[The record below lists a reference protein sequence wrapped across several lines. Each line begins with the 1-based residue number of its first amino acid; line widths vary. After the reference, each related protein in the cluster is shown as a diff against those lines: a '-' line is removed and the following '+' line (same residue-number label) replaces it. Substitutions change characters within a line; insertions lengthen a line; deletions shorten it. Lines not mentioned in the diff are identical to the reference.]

1 MNILPLFCE
10 IDDFFL
16 AFEKYQAHR
25 QLPGRRCEKRGR
37 PRTLHPS
44 EVMTILVNFHQSQYR
59 TFKDYYLKEVC
70 LHLRWA
76 FPHLVS
82 YNRFVALKSEV
93 MFAASVYLYT
103 RLGGCDGVSFID
115 STRLR
120 VCENRRIP
128 RHRVLVSEEAG
139 RGMTSMGWFYGF
151 KLHLVI
157 NTHGELLS
165 VYLTSGNTDDRR
177 PVLELAR
184 PVFGK
189 LYADK
194 GYISKEL
201 RQTLKSEE
209 VDLIYKV
216 RKNMKAEALSD
227 FDALMLKKRMLIE
240 TVIGQLKSRTQLEH
254 TRHRSFQN
262 FQVNIVSALIA
273 YTHQEKKP
281 TLNLYVLDAI
291 KEGLLAPE
299 NP

>member
-25 QLPGRRCEKRGR
+25 LFPGTRREKRGR

-93 MFAASVYLYT
+93 MFALSVYLYT
-103 RLGGCDGVSFID
+103 RLGGCDGYSFID

-194 GYISKEL
+194 GYISKKL
-201 RQTLKSEE
+201 RQTLKSKE

-216 RKNMKAEALSD
+216 RKNMKSEALSD

-254 TRHRSFQN
+254 TRRTSEFPKLSSQYHLR
-262 FQVNIVSALIA
+262 VDCL
-273 YTHQEKKP
+273 YTSREE
-281 TLNLYVLDAI
+281 TDTESMRA
-291 KEGLLAPE
+291 
-299 NP
+299 

>member
-1 MNILPLFCE
+1 MDILPLFCE
-10 IDDFFL
+10 IHDFFL

-25 QLPGRRCEKRGR
+25 QLPGTRPEKRGR
-37 PRTLHPS
+37 PRRLHQS
-44 EVMTILVNFHQSQYR
+44 EVMTILVHFHQSQYR

-76 FPHLVS
+76 FPNLVS

-93 MFAASVYLYT
+93 MFAVSVYLYT
-103 RLGGCDGVSFID
+103 RLGECDGVSFID

-128 RHRVLVSEEAG
+128 THRVFAEEAE
-139 RGMTSMGWFYGF
+139 RGKTSLGWFYGF

-165 VYLTSGNTDDRR
+165 IHLTPGNIDDRA
-177 PVLELAR
+177 PVVALAR

-194 GYISKEL
+194 GYISQDL
-201 RQTLKSEE
+201 RQTLKPEG

-216 RKNMKAEALSD
+216 RKNMKPEDLSD

-240 TVIGQLKSRTQLEH
+240 TVIGQLKRQTQLEH
-254 TRHRSFQN
+254 TRHRSFEN
-262 FQVNIVSALIA
+262 FQVNILSALIA
-273 YTHQEKKP
+273 YTHRQKKP
-281 TLNLYVLDAI
+281 TLNLSVLDEI
-291 KEGLLAPE
+291 KEAVLAIE
-299 NP
+299 NT

>member
-25 QLPGRRCEKRGR
+25 LFPGTRREKRGR

-82 YNRFVALKSEV
+82 YNRFAALKSEV

-103 RLGGCDGVSFID
+103 RLGNCDGISFID

-139 RGMTSMGWFYGF
+139 RGMTSLEWFYGF

-157 NTHGELLS
+157 NTHGELLG
-165 VYLTSGNTDDRR
+165 VYLTSGNTDDRC

-201 RQTLKSEE
+201 RQTLKTEG

-216 RKNMKAEALSD
+216 RKNMKSEALSD

-240 TVIGQLKSRTQLEH
+240 TVIGQLKSQTQLEH
-254 TRHRSFQN
+254 TRRTSEFPKLSSEYHLGF
-262 FQVNIVSALIA
+262 LDCL
-273 YTHQEKKP
+273 YTSREE
-281 TLNLYVLDAI
+281 TDTESMCA
-291 KEGLLAPE
+291 
-299 NP
+299 

>member
-1 MNILPLFCE
+1 MKILPLFCE

-25 QLPGRRCEKRGR
+25 QLPGRRREKRGR

-93 MFAASVYLYT
+93 MFASSVYLYT
-103 RLGGCDGVSFID
+103 RLGSCDGVSFID

-139 RGMTSMGWFYGF
+139 RGMTSLGWFYGF

-157 NTHGELLS
+157 NTHGELLG

-201 RQTLKSEE
+201 RETLKTEG

-216 RKNMKAEALSD
+216 RKNMKPEALSD

-240 TVIGQLKSRTQLEH
+240 TVIGQLKSQTQLEH
-254 TRHRSFQN
+254 TRRTSEFQKLSS
-262 FQVNIVSALIA
+262 QYRLSVDCL
-273 YTHQEKKP
+273 YTSREE
-281 TLNLYVLDAI
+281 TNTESMRA
-291 KEGLLAPE
+291 
-299 NP
+299 

>member
-16 AFEKYQAHR
+16 AFERYQAQR
-25 QLPGRRCEKRGR
+25 LFPGTRREKRGR

-44 EVMTILVNFHQSQYR
+44 EVMTILVDFHQSQYR

-76 FPHLVS
+76 FPNLVS

-93 MFAASVYLYT
+93 MFASSVYLYT
-103 RLGGCDGVSFID
+103 RLGNCDGISFID

-128 RHRVLVSEEAG
+128 THRVLVSEEAG
-139 RGMTSMGWFYGF
+139 RGMTSLGWFYGF

-157 NTHGELLS
+157 NTHGELLW

-201 RQTLKSEE
+201 RETLKTEG

-216 RKNMKAEALSD
+216 RKNMKSEALSD
-227 FDALMLKKRMLIE
+227 FDALMLKKRILIE
-240 TVIGQLKSRTQLEH
+240 TVIGQLKSQTQLEH
-254 TRHRSFQN
+254 TRRTSEFRQLSSEYRLS
-262 FQVNIVSALIA
+262 VDCL
-273 YTHQEKKP
+273 YTSRED
-281 TLNLYVLDAI
+281 TDTESMRA
-291 KEGLLAPE
+291 
-299 NP
+299 

>member
-25 QLPGRRCEKRGR
+25 QLPGRRCEKRGC

-128 RHRVLVSEEAG
+128 RHRVFAEEAG

>member
-16 AFEKYQAHR
+16 AFEKYQAQR
-25 QLPGRRCEKRGR
+25 VFPGTVREKRGR
-37 PRTLHPS
+37 PRRLHPS
-44 EVMTILVNFHQSQYR
+44 EVMTILVNFHQSKYR

-70 LHLRWA
+70 LHLRSA
-76 FPHLVS
+76 FPNLVS

-93 MFAASVYLYT
+93 MFALSVYLYT
-103 RLGGCDGVSFID
+103 RLGSCDGISFID

-139 RGMTSMGWFYGF
+139 RGMTSLGWFYGF
-151 KLHLVI
+151 KLHLLI
-157 NTHGELLS
+157 NTHGELLW

-201 RQTLKSEE
+201 RQTLKTEG

-216 RKNMKAEALSD
+216 RKNMKSETLSD

-240 TVIGQLKSRTQLEH
+240 TVIGQVKSQTQLEH
-254 TRHRSFQN
+254 TRRTSEFRQLSSEYHLS
-262 FQVNIVSALIA
+262 VDCL
-273 YTHQEKKP
+273 YTSREE
-281 TLNLYVLDAI
+281 TDTESMRA
-291 KEGLLAPE
+291 
-299 NP
+299 

>member
-1 MNILPLFCE
+1 MRLKNIRHTDISPGDAAKNRGAPNTASQRGHDDLGLLSSQSVSDFQGLLSQRSLPP
-10 IDDFFL
+10 L
-16 AFEKYQAHR
+16 A
-25 QLPGRRCEKRGR
+25 LG
-37 PRTLHPS
+37 
-44 EVMTILVNFHQSQYR
+44 V
-59 TFKDYYLKEVC
+59 
-70 LHLRWA
+70 
-76 FPHLVS
+76 PHLVS
-82 YNRFVALKSEV
+82 YNRFVALQSEV
-93 MFAASVYLYT
+93 MFALSVYLYT

-120 VCENRRIP
+120 VCKNRRIP
-128 RHRVLVSEEAG
+128 RHRVFVKEAG
-139 RGMTSMGWFYGF
+139 RGKTSLGWFYGF

-201 RQTLKSEE
+201 RQTLKSKE

-216 RKNMKAEALSD
+216 RKDMKAEALSD

-254 TRHRSFQN
+254 TRRTSEFPKLSSQYRLR
-262 FQVNIVSALIA
+262 VDCL
-273 YTHQEKKP
+273 YTSREE
-281 TLNLYVLDAI
+281 TDTESMRA
-291 KEGLLAPE
+291 
-299 NP
+299 